1 MFALFFFIIGFV
13 IDLCDRDKPML
24 KDILKVFSDT
34 QYGEY
39 RVNLNIGRDFNDM
52 RELQWKQ

>member
-1 MFALFFFIIGFV
+1 MHDSFV